1 MSMWSRASGS
11 RPKGNAELAA
21 ALSACKVAFWG
32 VALTSGVLS
41 ILYLTGSF
49 YMLEVYDRVVPGRSV
64 PTLIGL
70 SILALL
76 LYTFQG
82 LLDVVRGRV
91 LLRIGAALDVKLGAR
106 AFDTMMRIPLKAGAS
121 ANNLQ
126 PMRDLDQVRTFLS
139 SLGLAALFDLPW
151 MPIYVVICFAFHSWI
166 GYTALIGAVVLVTL
180 TIIND
185 RRTQAP
191 MKKATEMAA
200 ARTAFIEAGRRNAEV
215 VHAMGMSEALAEKWK
230 ETNAKYV
237 EVQRQMSDGSGGI
250 GSLIKVLRMVLQSA
264 VLGIGGYLVI
274 EQQATGGIIIAGSI
288 LVARALAPVELAIAH
303 WRHLTAARQG
313 WARLGELLER
323 FPAEDEMIALP
334 APKSKLSVEGLT
346 VVPPGSQRPVVLD
359 ASFSLQAGDGLAIIG
374 PSASGKSSLARALV
388 GAWTP
393 YRGKVRLDGAALEQ
407 WAPRDLGRHVGY
419 LPQDV
424 ELFSGN
430 VARNIARLE
439 ASPDARAVFT
449 AARAAGVND
458 LILRLPNG
466 YETEI
471 GEGGTALSA
480 GQRQRIALAR
490 ALYRDPFLIV
500 LDEPNSN
507 LDAEGDEALNQAVLK
522 ARERGAIVII
532 VAHRQS
538 ALAAVDQVML
548 LADGRIQA
556 FGPKDEVVSRV
567 LRRPTVVPPELPGG
581 LRVVA
586 EAGGAGS

>member
-1 MSMWSRASGS
+1 MTTWSRASGS
-11 RPKGNAELAA
+11 RPKGNDELAA

-49 YMLEVYDRVVPGRSV
+49 YMLEVYDRVVPGRSI

-70 SILALL
+70 SILALI

-82 LLDVVRGRV
+82 LLDLVRGRV
-91 LLRIGAALDVKLGAR
+91 LLRIGAALDAKLGAR

-121 ANNLQ
+121 VNNLQ
-126 PMRDLDQVRTFLS
+126 PMRDLDQIRTFLS

-151 MPIYVVICFAFHSWI
+151 MPIYLVICFAFHSWI
-166 GYTALIGAVVLVTL
+166 GYTALVGAIVLVTL
-180 TIIND
+180 TIVND
-185 RRTQAP
+185 RRTQEP
-191 MKKATEMAA
+191 MKKATEIAA

-215 VHAMGMSEALAEKWK
+215 VHAMGMSQALAEKWR
-230 ETNAKYV
+230 ETNAKYID
-237 EVQRQMSDGSGGI
+237 VQRQMSDGSGGI
-250 GSLIKVLRMVLQSA
+250 SSATKVLRMVLQSA
-264 VLGIGGYLVI
+264 VLGLGGYLVI

-288 LVARALAPVELAIAH
+288 LVARSLAPVELAIAH
-303 WRHLTAARQG
+303 WRHFTAARQG
-313 WARLGELLER
+313 WVRLGELLER

-334 APKSKLSVEGLT
+334 APTSKLAVEGLT
-346 VVPPGSQRPVVLD
+346 IVPPGSQRPVVID

-407 WAPRDLGRHVGY
+407 WAPNDLGRHVGY

-439 ASPDARAVFT
+439 ATPDARAVFA

-471 GEGGTALSA
+471 GEGGAALSA

-490 ALYRDPFLIV
+490 ALYRDPFLVV

-522 ARERGAIVII
+522 ARERGAIVVII
-532 VAHRQS
+532 AHRQS

-556 FGPKDEVVSRV
+556 FGPKDEVISRV
-567 LRRPTVVPPELPGG
+567 LRRPTAVPAELPGG

-586 EAGGAGS
+586 EAGGGS